1 MPNPYRALIAAPPG
15 LMRRSLR
22 AVLATFPT
30 ITLIGEAD
38 GCLSA
43 QTMSQ
48 TLKPD
53 IILIAAGLPEKE
65 VTMLLQGF
73 HQYGRYKPY
82 TIVFANT
89 ASQKQKAVL
98 AGADAVLWRFD
109 STLQLTDA
117 LNRFQIA
124 NTSQSASA

>member
-1 MPNPYRALIAAPPG
+1 
-15 LMRRSLR
+15 
-22 AVLATFPT
+22 
-30 ITLIGEAD
+30 LIGEAD

-89 ASQKQKAVL
+89 ASQKRKAIS
-98 AGADAVLWRFD
+98 AGADAVLWRSD

-117 LNRFQIA
+117 LNRFQATIA
-124 NTSQSASA
+124 SQTTN